1 MADIVSSLFGL
12 SPREQYARD
21 RQQEFE
27 MQARTM
33 SGMYDNQYDRQNAY
47 LGSKLGSLIGQGVG
61 NLFGLQDPAL
71 KRMSGLEGVL
81 QEAQQELGQD
91 MADPT
96 KLYPT
101 LADKLQ
107 QRGFGREAAMVTM
120 QGQEAINDFQ
130 TKQAQRAKAQADAEK
145 IALQTQQDAAAQQA
159 AQQVWQKAQQEGRTP
174 TNEEV
179 ISAVAPF
186 VSADKLAPMMQG
198 ASDKAAYRDSMIQQA
213 QLAAESRIEAAKER
227 GATQLQIAQMRA
239 DSQKDLA
246 QFKAELKSSI
256 GPEYKSYDNLD
267 DKINDPQ
274 YGVATE
280 KVPAREKTVAR
291 RVVTDAHEVSQGV
304 AQIKTLTEG
313 GMRDVTGTVFANVK
327 DTGFTAATGKLFANT
342 INPKERA
349 MYDAMMYPLVK
360 GLVLYSNPDYRPT
373 QADVVNGMAS
383 YKANAGESHVVQLA
397 KMAELKKNFEAAS
410 ESFLDSHF
418 LNPSQ
423 ASAVKKQL
431 RDVQNAIPW
440 QVDDVTSYMRDP
452 KAQQTPFKTWLNS
465 RKKASKGTGSF
476 EAGKVYTDA
485 KGNKAMYQQDG
496 TWKDV
501 K

>member
-1 MADIVSSLFGL
+1 
-12 SPREQYARD
+12 
-21 RQQEFE
+21 
-27 MQARTM
+27 M

-120 QGQEAINDFQ
+120 QGQQAINDFQ
-130 TKQAQRAKAQADAEK
+130 TQQAQRAKAQADANK
-145 IALQTQQDAAAQQA
+145 VNLQTQQDAMAQQA
-159 AQQVWQKAQQEGRTP
+159 AQQVWAKAQQEGRTP

-213 QLAAESRIEAAKER
+213 QLAADARLEAARER
-227 GATQLQIAQMRA
+227 GATQLQIAQMQTESRN
-239 DSQKDLA
+239 QIA
-246 QFKAELKSSI
+246 QLNASLKLQL
-256 GPEYKSYDNLD
+256 GANKNTTPDYKTYNNIE
-267 DKINDPQ
+267 DKLNDPE
-274 YGVATE
+274 YGVAKE
-280 KVPAREKTVAR
+280 KVNAREKTVAR

-304 AQIKTLTEG
+304 AQIKTLTDG
-313 GMRDVTGTVFANVK
+313 GMRDVTGTVFSNVK
-327 DTGFTAATGKLFANT
+327 DSGFMSATGKLFANK
-342 INPKERA
+342 INPKEQA

-423 ASAVKKQL
+423 ASEVKKQL
-431 RDVQNAIPW
+431 REVQKAIPW

-452 KAQQTPFKTWLNS
+452 KAQQTPFKSWLGN
-465 RKKASKGTGSF
+465 RKKSSGGGGANFTV
-476 EAGKVYTDA
+476 GKTYTDA
-485 KGNKAMYQQDG
+485 NGNKATYQADG
-496 TWKDV
+496 TWKAV